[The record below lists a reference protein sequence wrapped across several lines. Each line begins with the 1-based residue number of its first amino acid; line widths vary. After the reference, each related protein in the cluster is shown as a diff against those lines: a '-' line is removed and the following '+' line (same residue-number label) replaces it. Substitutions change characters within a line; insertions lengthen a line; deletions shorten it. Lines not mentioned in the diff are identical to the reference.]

1 MKTIILSVILLTCIG
16 GFAAF
21 FAYSVRDLRRNW
33 PLITKAW
40 KQMEAFERGF
50 MPMGLT
56 LFVLFPALQDHPAA
70 DWYFA
75 RVVME
80 VLPALAGGLF
90 VAGVIA
96 FSRQVHELR
105 GAP

>member
-1 MKTIILSVILLTCIG
+1 MKTIILSIILLVTIV
-16 GFAAF
+16 GFF
-21 FAYSVRDLRRNW
+21 VFLAYSVRDIRRNW
-33 PLITKAW
+33 PLITMAW
-40 KQMEAFERGF
+40 NQMEAFERGF

-56 LFVLFPALQDHPAA
+56 LFVFVPALQDHPAA

-75 RVVME
+75 RVVIE

-105 GAP
+105 EK